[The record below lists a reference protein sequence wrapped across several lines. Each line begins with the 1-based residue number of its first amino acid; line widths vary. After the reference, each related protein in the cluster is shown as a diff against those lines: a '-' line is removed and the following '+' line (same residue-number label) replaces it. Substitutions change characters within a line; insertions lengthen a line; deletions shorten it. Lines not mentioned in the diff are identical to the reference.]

1 MQYKDEDYKSLLDTV
16 QIQSSMSDDPVLKQ
30 TIRYVSN
37 DLWTRERL
45 ISAQKEQLTFSI
57 EQAAKVHIY

>member
-1 MQYKDEDYKSLLDTV
+1 
-16 QIQSSMSDDPVLKQ
+16 MSDDPVLKQ
-30 TIRYVSN
+30 TIGYVSN
-37 DLWTRERL
+37 ALLTRERL